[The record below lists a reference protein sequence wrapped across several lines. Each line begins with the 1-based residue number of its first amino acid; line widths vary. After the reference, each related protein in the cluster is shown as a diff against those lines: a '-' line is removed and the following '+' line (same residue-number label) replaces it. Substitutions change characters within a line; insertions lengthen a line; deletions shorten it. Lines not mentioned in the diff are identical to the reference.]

1 MRLSRT
7 DLVPVLTIIAG
18 GAVGFSL
25 SAGILTTSLVL
36 LSRSDDVPAPN
47 PVVAPPATDNLA
59 PQIPP
64 ELKDPVFTP
73 MTIRPEITNRAEV
86 QQALMRLYPPRLRD
100 NGIGGR
106 VVVWFFISEEGRVL
120 DRRVSRSSGHEE
132 LDEAA
137 LNVADVFRFTPAMD
151 RRQILEPGPI
161 SHPVIRYREVPVPVW
176 IQLPIT
182 FQAQN

>member
-64 ELKDPVFTP
+64 ALKEPVFTP

-86 QQALMRLYPPRLRD
+86 QQALMRLYPPLLRD
-100 NGIGGR
+100 AGVGGR
-106 VVVWFFISEEGRVL
+106 VFVWFFISEDGTVL
-120 DRRVSRSSGHEE
+120 DRRISQSSGHMP

-137 LNVADVFRFTPAMD
+137 LEVADVFRFSPA
-151 RRQILEPGPI
+151 LN
-161 SHPVIRYREVPVPVW
+161 REQVVPVW

-182 FQAQN
+182 FQVQARPR